1 MLYGDILRNIKRN
14 TRRYISIFSE
24 VIDELVEKRS
34 SAVLEGDL
42 PHEV

>member
-1 MLYGDILRNIKRN
+1 MVIFYAILSV